1 MHRVGCLL
9 LLLLI
14 AVTLAAGWW
23 WLMRGRDTPLPQP
36 EAYLLWDLQGRYET
50 TLAQVLPELAASRL
64 VLVGETHDVQ
74 AHHDAQLAV
83 IKGLAPRAHLAVGL
97 EMLERGS
104 QEFLDLWVRGDLAE
118 QQMARVFTRDWGEDW
133 RLYRDIFLYCRERSI
148 PMVGLNVPREITR
161 KVAREGFLS
170 LSREELGKLPMLS
183 CNVSPAYEAFL
194 RQSLGQHDHGQ
205 SFTNFCEA
213 QLVWDTALAVHA
225 LEYLESRPDSVMVL
239 LAGTV
244 HVWKMAVPTQVR
256 HRTPTLRQKVLL
268 PRVPGR
274 LEEGLLSLADADYLI
289 LGPE

>member
-9 LLLLI
+9 LLLLV
-14 AVTLAAGWW
+14 AVTLAASWW
-23 WLMRGRDTPLPQP
+23 WLVRERDAPLPRP
-36 EAYLLWDLQGRYET
+36 EAYLLWDLRGRFET
-50 TLAQVLPELAASRL
+50 TLGQVLPDLAASRL
-64 VLVGETHDVQ
+64 VLVGESHDVQ

-83 IKGLAPRAHLAVGL
+83 IKGLAPRVDLAVGL

-104 QEFLDLWVRGDLAE
+104 QEVLDLWVGGALSE
-118 QQMARVFTRDWGEDW
+118 QQMARAFARDWGADW

-170 LSREELGKLPMLS
+170 LTREELGTLPMLS
-183 CNVSPAYEAFL
+183 CNVSTAYEAFL
-194 RQSLGQHDHGQ
+194 RQALGQHGHGQ

-213 QLVWDTALAVHA
+213 QLVWDTAMAVYA

-239 LAGTV
+239 LAGSV
-244 HVWKMAVPTQVR
+244 HVWKMAVPAQVKAR
-256 HRTPTLRQKVLL
+256 APGLRQKVLL
-268 PRVPGR
+268 PRIPGR
-274 LEEGLLSLADADYLI
+274 LEEGLLSLSDADYLI